1 MGKVLGY
8 VLFGVIVG
16 ILVYLYQVMPDYRGV
31 LVFAAIAG
39 SIVGRR

>member
-8 VLFGVIVG
+8 IAFGAIIG
-16 ILVYLYQVMPDYRGV
+16 LLVYLYQVLPDYRGV
-31 LVFAAIAG
+31 LIFAAIAG